1 MNGVIANRQLSFKN
15 PSYSTSLFP
24 YIGNDNGGF
33 VVHINNIGDV
43 LKIDTG
49 SVASFYDN
57 NYRIM
62 KTPTG
67 ITITENSV
75 IDSTSQ
81 PYNNSTQLGGLSR
94 QGDHGN
100 TIWTKAFRFASTT
113 TTTLYQGASIKIF
126 WDGVS
131 KQIKFDILSGG
142 WVDGWIDHITGTS
155 GSQNSARNTY
165 VNDIAASG
173 SGLWVNG
180 SFVISTF
187 GLSNYATSVRMGLI
201 REGLSLSMP
210 AFWIDYTCGNT
221 SALYLTMKFINGTNA
236 G

>member
-1 MNGVIANRQLSFKN
+1 
-15 PSYSTSLFP
+15 
-24 YIGNDNGGF
+24 
-33 VVHINNIGDV
+33 
-43 LKIDTG
+43 
-49 SVASFYDN
+49 
-57 NYRIM
+57 M

-81 PYNNSTQLGGLSR
+81 PYNTSTQLGGLSR
-94 QGDHGN
+94 QGDHAN

-113 TTTLYQGASIKIF
+113 STTLYQGSSIKIF

-180 SFVISTF
+180 SSVISTF
-187 GLSNYATSVRMGLI
+187 GLTNYATSVRMGLI
-201 REGLSLSMP
+201 REGLSTTMP
-210 AFWIDYTCGNT
+210 AFWFDYTCGNT
-221 SALYLTMKFINGTNA
+221 SALYLTMKFIGGTNA